1 MISFVSGLLTTVTA
15 EPSSENWLQFSWF
28 SNLLAALNAAFL
40 FAGLRAAIPRKSP
53 NKFKIARI
61 LFKAHLLVMAKLR
74 VLCLHGYRQNGTV
87 FRERTG
93 AMRKLLKRYVDFVF
107 ISAPHIIPNEEN
119 RHRPPEQQERGWWF
133 SKSEKTYNAL
143 DKTDVCLGFEESVQ
157 AVKEAFDAEGP
168 FDGLLGFSQG
178 ACLAALLC
186 IMQQTTSFPKFKF
199 VILVS
204 GFRSLLSPHAHF
216 YKEPI
221 SFPSFHT
228 IGATDDVISAQA
240 SEDLFTCFLGA
251 LSYRHQGGHYIPAS
265 LELRTA
271 LQEFLLPFLEG

>member
-1 MISFVSGLLTTVTA
+1 
-15 EPSSENWLQFSWF
+15 
-28 SNLLAALNAAFL
+28 
-40 FAGLRAAIPRKSP
+40 
-53 NKFKIARI
+53 
-61 LFKAHLLVMAKLR
+61 MAKLR

-93 AMRKLLKRYVDFVF
+93 ALRKLLKRYVDFVF
-107 ISAPHIIPNEEN
+107 ISAPHVIPKEEN
-119 RHRPPEQQERGWWF
+119 LRRTPEQQERGWWF
-133 SKSEKTYNAL
+133 SKSEKTYNAK

-157 AVKEAFDAEGP
+157 AVKEAFDTEGP

-186 IMQQTTSFPKFKF
+186 VLQHTTFSPKFNF
-199 VILVS
+199 VILIS
-204 GFRSLLSPHAHF
+204 GFQSLLSPHAQF

-228 IGATDDVISAQA
+228 IGANDEVISAQA
-240 SEDLFTCFLGA
+240 SEDLLTCFPA
-251 LSYRHQGGHYIPAS
+251 ASSYRHQGGHYVPAS
-265 LELRTA
+265 PELRTA